1 MTSGNSINPMFND
14 DLWFVAKPSPATANL
29 AIPDSQPKLQTNP
42 AERIFPQNVQYS
54 GDIFEKPNNNI
65 LKDNI
70 LKVSDGGKYN
80 IFSVMTQ
87 RINHA
92 IRCINDYID
101 QLDIIT
107 RFSTPDN
114 SLLISEIAEEYDKA
128 INNNPVNDAFYRLTG
143 LEYNEENAE
152 KFINGKIKLKIELTA
167 EEYTKKE
174 LKLPPVEPYISEYYL
189 NQKVLENMKN
199 ARTEMNKSET
209 IKYNI
214 IKSKISSE
222 YQTKLVNALKNGQ
235 LLQDNSDNKTT
246 VLESLYK
253 ILTTPRADN
262 LDGKQIVEECID
274 ILDNP
279 YVITQSAEDIPE
291 EYQEECTERLV
302 AHEMKMYE
310 RRLEDYNKS
319 VAEMLTLQ
327 ADFEKMTP
335 EAQRLTMEQM
345 SAPIPSPIIITEETA
360 RNSVEQRQDEL
371 FNYRNV
377 NTCAAA
383 SIEFYLAS
391 QHPAQFFKMV
401 EELTSEQKSFM
412 KNVNWNNL
420 NNENFHTDCTI
431 IDKKNAI
438 VKITADENAY
448 LLAKI
453 QTKHKDENER
463 SIVDIIM
470 QSTIMNLGSGG
481 TYESIGDRYGL
492 TSYKCYDFAESGLK
506 AEMAEFVLDI
516 LCDDNIECSIYKDY
530 DYKANKLKDMYNP
543 ADIKNE
549 ILDALNRKGSVVAGF
564 CWNDAITGIC
574 GHEITIIGYTT
585 NMNGDGFFIIQDSD
599 DSESKPALWEEKSCL
614 EMLHHAFI

>member
-1 MTSGNSINPMFND
+1 MKNKSIIIILGLAIVIMILICCALMVKYLQTRELYINEHEI
-14 DLWFVAKPSPATANL
+14 TANNARYTYYREIQNQKEIEKL
-29 AIPDSQPKLQTNP
+29 RQELSKYDSSYKNIIDIDFY
-42 AERIFPQNVQYS
+42 AELEEITEENTR
-54 GDIFEKPNNNI
+54 
-65 LKDNI
+65 
-70 LKVSDGGKYN
+70 LKVKSTSSNVDG
-80 IFSVMTQ
+80 
-87 RINHA
+87 
-92 IRCINDYID
+92 DY
-101 QLDIIT
+101 
-107 RFSTPDN
+107 
-114 SLLISEIAEEYDKA
+114 
-128 INNNPVNDAFYRLTG
+128 
-143 LEYNEENAE
+143 
-152 KFINGKIKLKIELTA
+152 EL
-167 EEYTKKE
+167 
-174 LKLPPVEPYISEYYL
+174 
-189 NQKVLENMKN
+189 
-199 ARTEMNKSET
+199 
-209 IKYNI
+209 
-214 IKSKISSE
+214 
-222 YQTKLVNALKNGQ
+222 
-235 LLQDNSDNKTT
+235 
-246 VLESLYK
+246 
-253 ILTTPRADN
+253 
-262 LDGKQIVEECID
+262 
-274 ILDNP
+274 
-279 YVITQSAEDIPE
+279 
-291 EYQEECTERLV
+291 
-302 AHEMKMYE
+302 
-310 RRLEDYNKS
+310 
-319 VAEMLTLQ
+319 
-327 ADFEKMTP
+327 
-335 EAQRLTMEQM
+335 
-345 SAPIPSPIIITEETA
+345 IITEETA